1 VTTEPPQEPQLPQ
14 TPAWFDKWRPVVAT
28 TVSFIVGTFLLVMD
42 RLRGN
47 AIGAPEVVLYLA
59 LMGQLPIAL
68 VGQLLGWKK

>member
-1 VTTEPPQEPQLPQ
+1 MTTNGQPPELP
-14 TPAWFDKWRPVVAT
+14 PWFIKWRPVVAT
-28 TVSFIVGTFLLVMD
+28 TISFIIGSTLLVMD

-47 AIGAPEVVLYLA
+47 AIGAPEVVLYLT